1 MEVIRFFTLT
11 YAHFTFCYQVGW
23 MTVKEPSSSSSRRSS
38 QRHALF
44 LVIYAPKRGL
54 LEVLIRLYPTII
66 LYVTFS
72 SVQSRLG
79 MVVLCTQTPIQ
90 AELDTPTLKGV

>member
-1 MEVIRFFTLT
+1 MFG
-11 YAHFTFCYQVGW
+11 YQVGW

-54 LEVLIRLYPTII
+54 LEVLIRLYPTMALI
-66 LYVTFS
+66 LCEMSQNY
-72 SVQSRLG
+72 RYRRDWG
-79 MVVLCTQTPIQ
+79 MVVLSAQTVIQ
-90 AELDTPTLKGV
+90 AELAASTLKGV